1 MSWSG
6 GTTGGGCDKDESKV
20 NRSGVLY
27 GGFGFGG
34 GGTRGRGECEW
45 FLGGRMGPEV
55 DEWATHCSLGCWR
68 KSFGVEAL

>member
-20 NRSGVLY
+20 NRSGLLY

-34 GGTRGRGECEW
+34 GGIEESRRVWVLFRG
-45 FLGGRMGPEV
+45 L
-55 DEWATHCSLGCWR
+55 
-68 KSFGVEAL
+68 